1 MTTPHE
7 HVMLIYQWFSSAM
20 RKAGRKESFP
30 KGTDPRKTY
39 KYRAIEKFAQ
49 NVEKWG
55 FDNSTTKAMVESVV
69 AYGKKKGLLT
79 KGTMILNMKSVLE
92 ICLQELE
99 RKSEETENI
108 VEAIKRCHA
117 YLTERG
123 IETSVS
129 LASSERS
136 GGMPR
141 LETMIAS
148 GKMPRAYLAV
158 SRIARSALL
167 KLENRDDYPGNRELR
182 KMRARLLY
190 DARSRERLE
199 EILGGDLDTSG
210 MVGSVK
216 CKS

>member
-1 MTTPHE
+1 
-7 HVMLIYQWFSSAM
+7 M

-39 KYRAIEKFAQ
+39 KYRALEKFAK
-49 NVEKWG
+49 NVEEWG
-55 FDNSTTKAMVESVV
+55 FDNSTTKAMIESVV
-69 AYGKKKGLLT
+69 AYGKKKRLLT

-99 RKSEETENI
+99 RKSEETDSI
-108 VEAIKRCHA
+108 VESIKRCRA

-123 IETSVS
+123 IETSQS
-129 LASSERS
+129 LTSSKRS

-141 LETMIAS
+141 LETLLAS
-148 GKMPRAYLAV
+148 GKMPPAYLAV

-167 KLENRDDYPGNRELR
+167 KLENRDDYPDNRELR

-190 DARSRERLE
+190 DHKSREQLS
-199 EILGGDLDTSG
+199 EILGSDLDTSG
-210 MVGSVK
+210 LVGSVT
-216 CKS
+216 CKT